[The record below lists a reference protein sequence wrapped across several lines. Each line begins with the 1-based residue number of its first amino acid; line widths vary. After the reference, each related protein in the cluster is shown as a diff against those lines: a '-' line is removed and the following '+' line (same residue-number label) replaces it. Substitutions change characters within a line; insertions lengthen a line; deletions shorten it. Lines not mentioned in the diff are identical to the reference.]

1 MRRGAPKRIRSTS
14 ACSSI
19 SSGRPPSRVT
29 VTMLPAAAS
38 GARARKIAAGFFTSF
53 SPLAVMAKKPSSFAA
68 PKRFLVARTMR

>member
-1 MRRGAPKRIRSTS
+1 MRRGAPKCMRSTS

-29 VTMLPAAAS
+29 VTTLPAAGCA
-38 GARARKIAAGFFTSF
+38 ARERKMAAGFLTSF
-53 SPLAVMAKKPSSFAA
+53 NPLALMAKKPSSFTA